1 MAHKKG
7 AGSSRNGRESHSKR
21 LGIKIFGGQPA
32 IAGNIIVRQRGTKHN
47 PGLNVGIGRD
57 HTLFAL
63 TEGVVT
69 FKKKADNRSYVSVLP
84 FAVEPVAEVAAPAPK
99 AKAEPK
105 VVAAPVAEA
114 PAVEEAA
121 PKKKAAPKAKKADAA
136 EETEAPAAE

>member
-69 FKKKADNRSYVSVLP
+69 FKKKDDNRSYVSVLP

-114 PAVEEAA
+114 PAAEEAA